1 VDVAICDDVEE
12 EEEEIP
18 LLYIV
23 WLGVVTNGVIIGI
36 GRSVVLVVLVE
47 RVVILG
53 VCCEVRYKLKSIG
66 P

>member
-12 EEEEIP
+12 EEGIE

-23 WLGVVTNGVIIGI
+23 WLGVATNDVPIGI
-36 GRSVVLVVLVE
+36 DRIVVLVVLVE